1 MSLTSVF
8 QTARSGMSAAT
19 AMVDAV
25 SHNIANSQTNGYKAS
40 RPVYA
45 TQGTSTR
52 SGGDP
57 LGIGMGVRVAGFVT
71 DYSQGPLVASSVEAD
86 WGDGGWTD
94 DGENWVGSGVV
105 ELSNTDVGESLVD
118 LILSSEQFLANVSL
132 TDTAD
137 IMLGEL
143 THLGRRSD

>member
-1 MSLTSVF
+1 MSLVSVF
-8 QTARSGMSAAT
+8 QTARSGLSAASV
-19 AMVDAV
+19 MVDAV

-45 TQGTSTR
+45 TQGTSAH
-52 SGGDP
+52 SGGSP
-57 LGIGMGVRVAGFVT
+57 FGIGMGVQVTGFVT
-71 DYSQGPLVASSVEAD
+71 DYSQGPLVASSVQAD
-86 WGDGGWTD
+86 WEENGWTGDG
-94 DGENWVGSGVV
+94 ESWVGRGVV

-143 THLGRRSD
+143 VDLGRTQG